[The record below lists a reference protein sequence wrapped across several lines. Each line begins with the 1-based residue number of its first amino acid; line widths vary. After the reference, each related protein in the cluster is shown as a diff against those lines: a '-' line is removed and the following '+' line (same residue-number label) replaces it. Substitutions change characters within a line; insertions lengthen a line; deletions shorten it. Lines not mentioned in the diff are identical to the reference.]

1 MRIGVVAVQ
10 GSVHEHVQVTKKALE
25 ETAGG
30 GDVVKV
36 TRLEHLR
43 DLDALILPGGEST
56 TISKLLLKYGLF
68 EKIRE
73 IGKNG
78 IPIMGTCAGCILL
91 ASRGDDEVTRTRTE
105 LLGLMD
111 MAVDRNAFG
120 RQRESFEA
128 EVRVEDI
135 GSFHGVFIRAPV
147 ITETWGRCRPVG
159 WLGDAVVMAKQ
170 DNLLALAFHP
180 ELTGDTRIHRM
191 FIEMAH
197 R

>member
-1 MRIGVVAVQ
+1 VGIVAVQ
-10 GSVHEHVQVTKKALE
+10 GSVHEHVQITKKALE

-36 TRLEHLR
+36 TRPEHLR

-68 EKIRE
+68 EE
-73 IGKNG
+73 IKKMGKSG
-78 IPIMGTCAGCILL
+78 VPIMGTCAGCILL

-147 ITETWGRCRPVG
+147 ITETWGRCKPVG

-191 FIEMAH
+191 LIEMAH